1 MNKLNTLV
9 LSSELEFNVD
19 SQLFGKFSPW
29 DLLFND
35 PASFQPCAC
44 GGIIGDFVWEDLNSN
59 GIQDADEPG
68 IGGVTMILKDKDG
81 NQITT
86 VTTDANGFY
95 SFTGLC
101 PAQYT
106 VEVVTPD
113 GYLPTSP
120 CSLDQTT
127 GNDSSCS
134 PATVDLIFAN
144 SSNLTID
151 FGFTTENEPA
161 AIGDFVWNDTN
172 KNGQQDNGET
182 GIAGVTVNLFDCT
195 TDTPVATTTTDANGF
210 YSFTDLIPGSYRV
223 EFVAPTGYTFTLPN
237 VGNDASD
244 SDASVTGV
252 TACVDLIAGQT
263 NNTVDAGLY
272 VMPAAIGDFVW
283 NDANKNGQQ
292 DNGETGIAGVT
303 VKLFDCTGDTPVAT
317 TTTDANGFYSFTDL
331 MPGSYRVEFVA
342 PAGYSFTITNSGN
355 DATDSDASA
364 SGVTACI
371 DLIAGQTNNTVDA
384 GLYVMP
390 AAIGDFVW
398 NDANKNGQQD
408 NGETGIAGVTVKL
421 FDCTTDTP
429 VATATTSAN
438 GFYSFTDLMPG
449 SYRVEFVA
457 PAGYAFTLPNVGN
470 DATDSDASAS
480 GVTACVDLIAGQ
492 TNNTVDAGLYQLIP
506 SIDIEKYTNGE
517 DADLAPGPTVTVG
530 NAVQWKYIVANTG
543 NVELAGVVVTDDKI
557 GAISCPKTV
566 LAPAEQMICIKDGI
580 ATAGQYANIG
590 TVTATYGTTA
600 VTDTDPSHY
609 FGALT
614 GIDIRKQAEGPDS
627 RNYPAG
633 STVPFE
639 IAVTN
644 TGNVTLTNVV
654 VTDQLVAD
662 CARNIG
668 TLLAG
673 QTVTFTCNASP
684 VLAGFTN
691 TACAEGNYSTSSV
704 NDCDVSTITVNV
716 PKIDIT
722 KYISIDGNTW
732 LHTDSTNVL
741 TVALCSTCEEDFD
754 KDHCDYNHDNKCD
767 EKDIDHC
774 KSNKYDCDRH
784 DSEHGSSKRH
794 HRCDDSS
801 NKPDCD
807 GKARE
812 AHERDHGDYNNDG
825 KCDER
830 DINYCKGDQ
839 ERCDKHDQDR
849 GRSKRSYR
857 CDDSSN
863 KEYCYS
869 YALREHDKDRS
880 DYNRDGKCDEHD
892 IDYCKGNQDEC
903 IKHDKDRGNF
913 KRSYRCDDSSNR
925 TLCDST
931 RYAEDK
937 RDKDLS
943 DYNRDGKCNER
954 DIDYCK
960 YNSYACNKFDSDR
973 GNKKRTFRCDDSYDK
988 SSCESRAQWEHEKD
1002 HGDYNHDGKDDER
1015 DIEHCKN
1022 NSLSCDRHDRD
1033 HGDSKRNYRCDDS
1046 SDKTRCEEWAH
1057 GDNGGETGCN
1067 GGDGYSADCG
1077 KVYFKYVVTNT
1088 GTSDLTNL
1096 TLTDNMEDLSSC
1108 VVPATLQPNGSFSC
1122 IIGPQ
1127 TAQAGLHVNTATAT
1141 GTYEGMLTQDTDQA
1155 YYFGCT
1161 QSEPLSPGYWKNHQ
1175 ESWPVESITI
1185 GGTVYTKT
1193 QAIELMGTPVSGDK
1207 TYTLFKALV
1216 AAKLDAMGCG
1226 DSSCVTETIANAD
1239 AWMAA
1244 HPVGSGVPGDSS
1256 AWMQAEPW
1264 YLILDDY
1271 INGRLCGSSNS
1282 CTPPPAPAPTC
1293 GQCNGG
1299 ATKLT
1304 IMNKAWSSRS
1314 VVVKDSNGLTLF
1326 SGTVASNNSFTFMG
1340 KGTNGTM
1347 GPYVK
1352 IYVDGSYKA
1361 TIYTDCSKPIY
1372 PGMGIDGYFMV
1383 VEGYSLNG
1391 GKFCRISSSSCM
1403 DKDDYHYSKDYCDSH
1418 DGESTCTGSYNY
1430 QTSYTYSW
1438 SSNDYEEHDD

>member
-1 MNKLNTLV
+1 M
-9 LSSELEFNVD
+9 
-19 SQLFGKFSPW
+19 
-29 DLLFND
+29 
-35 PASFQPCAC
+35 
-44 GGIIGDFVWEDLNSN
+44 
-59 GIQDADEPG
+59 
-68 IGGVTMILKDKDG
+68 
-81 NQITT
+81 
-86 VTTDANGFY
+86 
-95 SFTGLC
+95 
-101 PAQYT
+101 
-106 VEVVTPD
+106 
-113 GYLPTSP
+113 
-120 CSLDQTT
+120 
-127 GNDSSCS
+127 
-134 PATVDLIFAN
+134 
-144 SSNLTID
+144 
-151 FGFTTENEPA
+151 
-161 AIGDFVWNDTN
+161 
-172 KNGQQDNGET
+172 
-182 GIAGVTVNLFDCT
+182 
-195 TDTPVATTTTDANGF
+195 
-210 YSFTDLIPGSYRV
+210 
-223 EFVAPTGYTFTLPN
+223 
-237 VGNDASD
+237 
-244 SDASVTGV
+244 
-252 TACVDLIAGQT
+252 
-263 NNTVDAGLY
+263 
-272 VMPAAIGDFVW
+272 
-283 NDANKNGQQ
+283 
-292 DNGETGIAGVT
+292 
-303 VKLFDCTGDTPVAT
+303 
-317 TTTDANGFYSFTDL
+317 
-331 MPGSYRVEFVA
+331 
-342 PAGYSFTITNSGN
+342 
-355 DATDSDASA
+355 
-364 SGVTACI
+364 
-371 DLIAGQTNNTVDA
+371 
-384 GLYVMP
+384 
-390 AAIGDFVW
+390 
-398 NDANKNGQQD
+398 
-408 NGETGIAGVTVKL
+408 
-421 FDCTTDTP
+421 
-429 VATATTSAN
+429 
-438 GFYSFTDLMPG
+438 
-449 SYRVEFVA
+449 
-457 PAGYAFTLPNVGN
+457 
-470 DATDSDASAS
+470 
-480 GVTACVDLIAGQ
+480 
-492 TNNTVDAGLYQLIP
+492 
-506 SIDIEKYTNGE
+506 
-517 DADLAPGPTVTVG
+517 
-530 NAVQWKYIVANTG
+530 
-543 NVELAGVVVTDDKI
+543 ELAGVVVTDDKI
-557 GAISCPKTV
+557 GAIQCPKTV

-662 CARNIG
+662 CVRTIG
-668 TLLAG
+668 TLPAG

-830 DINYCKGDQ
+830 DIDYCSSNKSTCDRHDTDHQSTRRSFRCDDSSSKTWCENKKKDAENSDRNRSDYNRDNKCDERDVDFCRNNKYACDQFDKDRGNLQRRFRCDDSANGEQCEGTIREEKQKEHSDYNKDGKCDERDIDFCRANRSDCDEHDKNHGNLKRSHKCDDSSDKATCEDRARQEHDKDRNDYNRDGKHDERDIDFCEDNRDRCVKHDRDHNACKRTYRCDDSSNKESCDSYAQREQEKEGSDYNHDGKCDERDINYCKGDQ
-839 ERCDKHDQDR
+839 DRCDKHDQDR

-863 KEYCYS
+863 REYCYS

-880 DYNRDGKCDEHD
+880 DYNRDGKCDEND

-913 KRSYRCDDSSNR
+913 KHSYRCDDSSNR

-931 RYAEDK
+931 RYAEEK

-988 SSCESRAQWEHEKD
+988 SSCESKAQWEHEKQ

-1046 SDKTRCEEWAH
+1046 SDKTRCEEWA
-1057 GDNGGETGCN
+1057 NGGNNGDTGCN
-1067 GGDGYSADCG
+1067 GGDGYTTDCG

-1096 TLTDNMEDLSSC
+1096 TLTDNVEDLSSC
-1108 VVPATLQPNGSFSC
+1108 VVPATLLPNGSFSC

-1127 TAQAGLHVNTATAT
+1127 TALAGLHVNTATAT

-1161 QSEPLSPGYWKNHQ
+1161 QSEPLSPGYWKNHP

-1271 INGRLCGSSNS
+1271 INGRLCGGSNS

-1391 GKFCRISSSSCM
+1391 GKFCRISSSSCT

-1418 DGESTCTGSYNY
+1418 DGESTCSGSYNY

-1438 SSNDYEEHDD
+1438 SSHD